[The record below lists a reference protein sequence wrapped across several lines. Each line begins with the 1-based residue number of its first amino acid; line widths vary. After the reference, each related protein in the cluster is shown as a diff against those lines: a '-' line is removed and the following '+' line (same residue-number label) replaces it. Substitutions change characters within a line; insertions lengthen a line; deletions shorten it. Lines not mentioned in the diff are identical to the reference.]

1 MKQVTSLMHSA
12 CLICDLSS
20 LVYQMPYHMEKL
32 INAEGVPTGHT
43 FSFLRSL
50 PKVVN
55 IFKPSVVIFT
65 LDAGYSNRDKI
76 DPEYKANRAKKKT
89 NIKVADV
96 LPIIKSI
103 PCIYLRKQGYEAD
116 DLSYTAMLAL
126 KNSRLFT
133 NIIVLAKDYDMAY
146 VLRYYPKVK
155 HFMTHDWELTPAG
168 LHERIGVLP
177 NRLPLFKAIFGDSS
191 DNIKGLKLGRNK
203 AIMLKNLRDP
213 EISNSDILNM
223 LTEDQ
228 LDKVYTNLKVV
239 RLQKLSDFEIS
250 LGMPNIKGLDD
261 YLNYLSVRTIDAKDF
276 IKGFPVDVPK
286 MRGALA
292 TLKKVQ

>member
-1 MKQVTSLMHSA
+1 
-12 CLICDLSS
+12 
-20 LVYQMPYHMEKL
+20 MPYHMEKL
-32 INAEGVPTGHT
+32 TNAEGVPTGHT

-50 PKVVN
+50 PKVIS
-55 IFKPSVVIFT
+55 IFKPSVLIFT

-76 DPEYKANRAKKKT
+76 YPEYKANRKKKKT
-89 NIKVADV
+89 NVRVSDV
-96 LPIIKSI
+96 LPIIEAI
-103 PCIYLRKQGYEAD
+103 PCFFLRRAGYEAD

-126 KNSRLFT
+126 KNSKLFT

-146 VLRYYPKVK
+146 VLRYYPRVK

-203 AIMLKNLRDP
+203 SIMLRNLRDP
-213 EISNSDILNM
+213 KTDNSIILNM

-228 LDKVYTNLKVV
+228 LDKVHINLKVV
-239 RLQKLSDFEIS
+239 RLQKLSGFDIS
-250 LGMPNIKGLDD
+250 LGTPNIKELDKYLD
-261 YLNYLSVRTIDAKDF
+261 YLNVRTIDAKDF
-276 IKGFPVDVPK
+276 IKSFPIDISRMK
-286 MRGALA
+286 GTLRL
-292 TLKKVQ
+292 LKKVVNV